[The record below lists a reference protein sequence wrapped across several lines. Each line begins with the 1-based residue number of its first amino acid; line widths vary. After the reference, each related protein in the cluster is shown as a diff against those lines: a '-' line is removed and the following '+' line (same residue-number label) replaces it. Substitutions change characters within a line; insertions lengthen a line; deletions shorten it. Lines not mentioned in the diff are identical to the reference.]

1 MNERFSPAGLR
12 RSALHDV
19 PFHDFTDCHATTAP
33 HARGSRAATF
43 ISGTERMPS
52 GTVKFF
58 NMDKGYGFIRPDDG
72 TKDVFVHISAVEH
85 SGLHGLQEGQKV
97 TFELQPDKKGP
108 KAVNLVVE

>member
-1 MNERFSPAGLR
+1 
-12 RSALHDV
+12 
-19 PFHDFTDCHATTAP
+19 
-33 HARGSRAATF
+33 
-43 ISGTERMPS
+43 MPS

-72 TKDVFVHISAVEH
+72 TKDVFVHISAVER
-85 SGLHGLQEGQKV
+85 SGLQSLQEGQKV